1 MTRGDRAYSFL
12 AAGAAVAG
20 GTLLAAKVGRSIRN
34 HYKEKPLKK
43 ERVDLMKIKPANR
56 TPLQVARI
64 KELTN
69 MLRYQTYPEEDHLI
83 DKLGLVASMAD

>member
-1 MTRGDRAYSFL
+1 MTREDKAYSFL

-43 ERVDLMKIKPANR
+43 ER
-56 TPLQVARI
+56 
-64 KELTN
+64 E
-69 MLRYQTYPEEDHLI
+69 
-83 DKLGLVASMAD
+83 